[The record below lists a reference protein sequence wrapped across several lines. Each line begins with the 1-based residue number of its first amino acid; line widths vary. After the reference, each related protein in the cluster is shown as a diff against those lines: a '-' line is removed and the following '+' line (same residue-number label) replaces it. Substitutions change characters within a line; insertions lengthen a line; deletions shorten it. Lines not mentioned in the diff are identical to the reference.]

1 MQLPNIAFYEK
12 IKQKSKKTK
21 KSVFSGTI
29 SQRICRMFHQ
39 NRSKTLGEDSFLRKH
54 SYIEKSRDISR

>member
-1 MQLPNIAFYEK
+1 MPLANIAFYEK

-21 KSVFSGTI
+21 RDNFLGTI

-54 SYIEKSRDISR
+54 SYIDKSRDISW